1 VELRPWS
8 CRRALTPHLGRTPC
22 ADWLLAVFDRWEEK
36 GQAVPVPVRVLDSV
50 LSALRG
56 GSWAPADGLHGYGPG
71 RVRNCASA
79 SSDCPRRPCDEP
91 PNVAGYRPSQ
101 TPSGGKG
108 TDAVPR
114 EQHAPRGGLEQQ
126 LGRLDGAP
134 YGRYKGL
141 VGTWKLPGAEATGE
155 TLQLVRAQADPFA
168 PPARVALR
176 VPARRAAFPPEL
188 WRTAVRR
195 RALASF
201 LARRAAEV
209 ARDERSLKIDAGG
222 QEVLDRG
229 SCQISDDGEVTLR
242 FGLALPGR
250 GRRIDAGYARRLL
263 CRTAPEIAER
273 ALRHVSLDADAVREF
288 VETVEDSDALR
299 AALPGL
305 GLVAFVADGAVL
317 PRGSGVDD
325 RPARGRGVVP
335 FTSPEGLRVT
345 VELPHAGPVSG
356 MGLREGV
363 SLIVGGGFHG
373 KSTLLRALET
383 GIWDHVPGDGRER
396 VVSLPET
403 VKLRA
408 EDGRRVERVD
418 VHAFVGHLPDGSDT
432 TDFSTD
438 NASGSTSQAASL
450 CEAVETGARVL
461 LIDEDTAATNLMIRD
476 ARMQTLVAKEREPLT
491 PLVDSVRSLHREHGV
506 STVLVMGGSGD
517 YLEVAD
523 RVLMMDAYRPADVTE
538 RAREIASVPTGRR
551 AEAESFPPVVHRSPD
566 PSSLEAESRGRRR
579 VRSRGEDALSFGEHE
594 VDLRSV
600 EQIAD
605 SRQVTGIGLAL
616 ELMVRRG
623 YVDGTRTLAEA
634 LDLLDEDLAEGA
646 WALLSLR
653 DEDFAVPRR
662 FETAAALN
670 RVRGLRMHRRGEH
683 GPGEHGPASGPAR
696 DGGTTR
702 AARSR
707 GRHTA

>member
-1 VELRPWS
+1 M
-8 CRRALTPHLGRTPC
+8 
-22 ADWLLAVFDRWEEK
+22 
-36 GQAVPVPVRVLDSV
+36 
-50 LSALRG
+50 
-56 GSWAPADGLHGYGPG
+56 
-71 RVRNCASA
+71 
-79 SSDCPRRPCDEP
+79 
-91 PNVAGYRPSQ
+91 
-101 TPSGGKG
+101 
-108 TDAVPR
+108 
-114 EQHAPRGGLEQQ
+114 EQQ
-126 LGRLDGAP
+126 LARLEGAS
-134 YGRYKGL
+134 YGRYKSL
-141 VGTWKLPGAEATGE
+141 VGTWRLPGAEGTGE
-155 TLQLVRAQADPFA
+155 TLRLVRGQADPFA
-168 PPARVALR
+168 PPARVAVR
-176 VPARRAAFPPEL
+176 VPAARAGFPAEL
-188 WRTAVRR
+188 WGTAVRR
-195 RALASF
+195 RALGSF

-209 ARDERSLKIDAGG
+209 AGAERALRIDAGG
-222 QEVLDRG
+222 QEVLERG
-229 SCQISDDGEVTLR
+229 SCQVSADDGSVTLR
-242 FGLALPGR
+242 FGLALPGK
-250 GRRIDAGYARRLL
+250 GRRIDARAAQRLM
-263 CRTAPEIAER
+263 CRLVPEIAGR
-273 ALRHVSLDADAVREF
+273 ALRYEALDAAAVDEF

-299 AALPGL
+299 AALPGR

-325 RPARGRGVVP
+325 RPASGEGVVQ
-335 FTSPEGLRVT
+335 FSSPEGLRVT
-345 VELPHAGPVSG
+345 VELPNAGAVSG

-383 GIWDHVPGDGRER
+383 GIWDHVPGDGREL

-450 CEAVETGARVL
+450 CEAVEAGARVL

-491 PLVDSVRSLHREHGV
+491 PLVDSVRSLHRDHGV

-523 RVLMMDAYRPADVTE
+523 RVLMMDAYRTSDVTE
-538 RAREIASVPTGRR
+538 RAREVASVPTGRQ
-551 AEAESFPPVVHRSPD
+551 AEAETFPAVVHRRPD
-566 PSSLEAESRGRRR
+566 PASLAPESGGRRK
-579 VRSRGEDALSFGEHE
+579 VRSRGEDALTFGEHE

-616 ELMVRRG
+616 DLMVRRG
-623 YVDGTRTLAEA
+623 YVDGTRTLSEA
-634 LDLLDEDLAEGA
+634 LDLLDGELAERGA
-646 WALLSLR
+646 GALLAVR

-670 RVRGLRMHRRGEH
+670 RVRGLRVSRAVGRTSSR
-683 GPGEHGPASGPAR
+683 ASTG
-696 DGGTTR
+696 
-702 AARSR
+702 
-707 GRHTA
+707 

>member
-1 VELRPWS
+1 MD
-8 CRRALTPHLGRTPC
+8 HG
-22 ADWLLAVFDRWEEK
+22 
-36 GQAVPVPVRVLDSV
+36 
-50 LSALRG
+50 
-56 GSWAPADGLHGYGPG
+56 DGP
-71 RVRNCASA
+71 
-79 SSDCPRRPCDEP
+79 PR
-91 PNVAGYRPSQ
+91 
-101 TPSGGKG
+101 SGG
-108 TDAVPR
+108 
-114 EQHAPRGGLEQQ
+114 APRSGLEQQ
-126 LGRLDGAP
+126 LARLEGAS
-134 YGRYKGL
+134 YGRYKSL
-141 VGTWKLPGAEATGE
+141 VGTWELPGAETTGE
-155 TLQLVRAQADPFA
+155 TLQLVRGQSDPFA
-168 PPARVALR
+168 PPARVAVR
-176 VPARRAAFPPEL
+176 VPAERAGFPSGL
-188 WRTAVRR
+188 WSTPVRR
-195 RALASF
+195 RALAGF

-209 ARDERSLKIDAGG
+209 AGGERSLRIDAGG

-229 SCQISDDGEVTLR
+229 SCQVSADDGAVTLR

-250 GRRIDAGYARRLL
+250 GRRIDARAAQRLL
-263 CRTAPEIAER
+263 CRAVPEIAGR
-273 ALRHVSLDADAVREF
+273 ALRYASLDAAAVDAF

-299 AALPGL
+299 GALPGL

-325 RPARGRGVVP
+325 RPAAGEGVVP
-335 FTSPEGLRVT
+335 FSSPEGMRVT
-345 VELPHAGPVSG
+345 VELPNAGAVSG

-383 GIWDHVPGDGRER
+383 GIWDHVPGDGREL

-450 CEAVETGARVL
+450 CEAVEAGARVL

-476 ARMQTLVAKEREPLT
+476 ARMQSLVAKEREPLT
-491 PLVDSVRSLHREHGV
+491 PLVDSVRSLHRDHGV

-523 RVLMMDAYRPADVTE
+523 RVLMMDAYRPSDVTE
-538 RAREIASVPTGRR
+538 RAREVAAVPTGRH
-551 AEAESFPPVVHRSPD
+551 AEAETFPPVVHRRPE
-566 PSSLEAESRGRRR
+566 PASLEPESRGRRR
-579 VRSRGEDALSFGEHE
+579 VRSRGEDALSFGEYE

-605 SRQVTGIGLAL
+605 SRQVAGIGLAL
-616 ELMVRRG
+616 DLLVRRRF
-623 YVDGTRTLAEA
+623 VDGTRTLAEA
-634 LDLLDEDLAEGA
+634 LDLLDAELAAGGA
-646 WALLSLR
+646 EVLLAVR

-670 RVRGLRMHRRGEH
+670 RVRGLRVRRAGS
-683 GPGEHGPASGPAR
+683 GTPGGA
-696 DGGTTR
+696 GGAGTSDTER
-702 AARSR
+702 
-707 GRHTA
+707 TP